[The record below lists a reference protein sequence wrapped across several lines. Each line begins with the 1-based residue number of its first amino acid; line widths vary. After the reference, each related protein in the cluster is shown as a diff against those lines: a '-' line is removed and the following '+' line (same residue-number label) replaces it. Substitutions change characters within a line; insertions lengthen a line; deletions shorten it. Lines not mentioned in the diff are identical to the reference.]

1 VHLID
6 SPFIS
11 FEYSMNQNLYAL
23 IQSRFPADTS
33 KPLLILPAGR
43 TISYAEAD
51 QGAAHFAAVLTDA
64 GVTPGDR
71 VMVQTDKS
79 PEAVMLYLACLRLGS
94 IYIPLNT
101 AYTPTEVDYFLNDAE
116 PTVLVC
122 RSKSLDALSAI
133 AAKAGVAKTFVMDGD
148 GSGSLAD
155 AASTAKPLEAIADCS
170 NDDLA
175 AILYTSG
182 TTGRSKGAMLS
193 HENLSSNA
201 LTLHEIW
208 AFEDG
213 DVLLHALPIYHVH
226 GLFVALHCAL
236 MNGSSIHFL
245 DKFDPDTVI
254 GLLPKSTVMM
264 GVPTFYTRLLTEDGF
279 TSEVSKN
286 IRLFVS
292 GSAPMLAETHVQF
305 TERTGHKILERY
317 GMTEGGMITSNP
329 YDGDRVP
336 GTVGPA
342 LHDVQ
347 VRICDKDGTP
357 VAAGEIGVLEYKGPN
372 LFKGYWRMPEK
383 TAEEFRSDGFFVSGD
398 NAIMDKEGRVSIV
411 GRDKDLIITGG
422 YNVYPKEIEIEID
435 QMDGVIESAVIG
447 LPHKDFGEGV
457 TAVVVAKEDGSITED
472 AIIDALKDKLARFKQ
487 PKRVY
492 FVSELPRNAMGK
504 VQKNSLRETYSGTYD
519 S

>member
-1 VHLID
+1 
-6 SPFIS
+6 
-11 FEYSMNQNLYAL
+11 MNENLYAL
-23 IQSRFPADTS
+23 IQSRFPTETA
-33 KPLLILPAGR
+33 KPLLMLPTGR

-51 QGAAHFAAVLTDA
+51 EGAARFAAVLAEA

-79 PEAVMLYLACLRLGS
+79 PEDVMLYLACLRLGS

-101 AYTPTEVDYFLNDAE
+101 AYTPAEVEYFVGDAE

-122 RSKSLDALSAI
+122 RPRSLDALSKI
-133 AAKAGVAKTFVMDGD
+133 ATKAGVAKTFVMDTD
-148 GSGSLAD
+148 GSGSLT
-155 AASTAKPLEAIADCS
+155 AAATEATPLDTVAECS
-170 NDDLA
+170 SDDLA

-193 HENLSSNA
+193 HGNLSSNA
-201 LTLHEIW
+201 LTLHRIW
-208 AFEDG
+208 AFEKN

-245 DKFDPDTVI
+245 DKFDPETVI
-254 GLLPKSTVMM
+254 GLLPQSTVMM
-264 GVPTFYTRLLTEDGF
+264 GVPTFYTRLLDDPAF
-279 TSEVSKN
+279 TAEASQT

-292 GSAPMLAETHVQF
+292 GSAPMLAETHALF
-305 TERTGHKILERY
+305 TERTGHRILERY

-329 YDGDRVP
+329 YDGDRIP

-342 LHDVQ
+342 LPDVE
-347 VRICDKDGTP
+347 VRICDNDGTP
-357 VAAGEIGVLEYKGPN
+357 VATGEIGVLEYKGPN

-383 TAEEFRSDGFFVSGD
+383 TAEEFRDDGFFISGD
-398 NAIMDKEGRVSIV
+398 NATMDAEGRVSIV

-435 QMDGVIESAVIG
+435 DMEGVHESAVIG

-457 TAVVVAKEDGSITED
+457 TAVVVAKDGASIAESD
-472 AIIDALKDKLARFKQ
+472 IIDALKDKLARFKQ
-487 PKRVY
+487 PKKVF
-492 FVSELPRNAMGK
+492 FVPELPRNAMGK
-504 VQKNSLRETYSGTYD
+504 VQKVALRETYDKTYN

>member
-1 VHLID
+1 
-6 SPFIS
+6 
-11 FEYSMNQNLYAL
+11 MNQNLYAL
-23 IQSRFPADTS
+23 IQSRIPADTL
-33 KPLLILPAGR
+33 KPFLVLPTGR
-43 TISYAEAD
+43 TVSYADMDYWSAK
-51 QGAAHFAAVLTDA
+51 FATVLADA
-64 GVTPGDR
+64 GVSPGDR
-71 VMVQTDKS
+71 VVVQTDKS
-79 PEAVMLYLACLRLGS
+79 PEAVMLYLACLRVGG

-101 AYTPTEVDYFLNDAE
+101 AYTPSEVEYFLNDAE
-116 PTVLVC
+116 PVVLVC
-122 RSKSLDALSAI
+122 RPKSLEALSDI
-133 AAKAGVAKTFVMDGD
+133 ATHAAVKQTFVMDAD
-148 GSGSLAD
+148 GSGTLTE
-155 AASTAKPLEAIADCS
+155 AAAVAAPIEDIVECET
-170 NDDLA
+170 DDLA

-193 HENLSSNA
+193 HGNLSSNA
-201 LTLHEIW
+201 RTLHRLW
-208 AFEDG
+208 AFEDS

-236 MNGSSIHFL
+236 MNGSTIHFL
-245 DKFDPDTVI
+245 DKFDPETVI
-254 GLLPKSTVMM
+254 RLLPTSTVMM
-264 GVPTFYTRLLTEDGF
+264 GVPTFYTRLLDEPGF
-279 TSEVSKN
+279 TSDVSKN

-317 GMTEGGMITSNP
+317 GMTEGGMIPANP

-342 LHDVQ
+342 LPDVE
-347 VRICDKDGTP
+347 VRICNKEGTP

-372 LFKGYWRMPEK
+372 LFKGYWRMPDK
-383 TAEEFRSDGFFVSGD
+383 TAEEFRADGYFISGD
-398 NAIMDKEGRVSIV
+398 NAIMDAEGRVSIV

-457 TAVVVAKEDGSITED
+457 TAVVVAQAEASVSEKDIV
-472 AIIDALKDKLARFKQ
+472 DALKGKLARFKQ
-487 PKRVY
+487 PKKVY

-504 VQKNSLRETYSGTYD
+504 VQKNALRETYAGTYG

>member
-1 VHLID
+1 
-6 SPFIS
+6 
-11 FEYSMNQNLYAL
+11 MNQNLYAL

-33 KPLLILPAGR
+33 KPFLILPTGR
-43 TISYAEAD
+43 TISYTEAD
-51 QGAAHFAAVLTDA
+51 QGAARFAAVLADA

-122 RSKSLDALSAI
+122 RPKSLVALSAI
-133 AAKAGVAKTFVMDGD
+133 AARAGVTKTFVMDVD
-148 GSGSLAD
+148 GSGSITD
-155 AASTAKPLEAIADCS
+155 AANTATPLEAIANCDS
-170 NDDLA
+170 DDLA

-193 HENLSSNA
+193 HQNLSSNA

-213 DVLLHALPIYHVH
+213 DILLHALPIYHVH

-254 GLLPKSTVMM
+254 SLLSQSTVMM
-264 GVPTFYTRLLTEDGF
+264 GVPTFYTRLLAETAF

-342 LHDVQ
+342 LPDVE
-347 VRICDKDGTP
+347 VRICDKEGTP
-357 VAAGEIGVLEYKGPN
+357 VAVGEIGILEYKGPN

-383 TAEEFRSDGFFVSGD
+383 TAEEFRADGYFISGD
-398 NAIMDKEGRVSIV
+398 NAIMDEDGRVSIV

-435 QMDGVIESAVIG
+435 QMEGVVESAVIG

-457 TAVVVAKEDGSITED
+457 TAVIVPTSEDSITEQ
-472 AIIDALKDKLARFKQ
+472 AVIEALSDKLARFKQ
-487 PKRVY
+487 PKRV
-492 FVSELPRNAMGK
+492 FMVAELPRNAMGK
-504 VQKNSLRETYSGTYD
+504 VQKNALRETFNNTFD
-519 S
+519 D